1 MYINERVFVIIGSF
15 LKPLGVLESL
25 VRLLRKLA
33 CGDYKMNHKSSVKT
47 GLWLVYQSFSCDV
60 CHDFPVSI
68 SVGQRQSRTV
78 TLFTVSLPT
87 NTVVAC
93 RQLLFCCAD
102 STQVLTSEQ
111 TVSQQTN
118 TTLGTNTTLRVDG
131 VTFSFGG
138 DCLNLCGWGQRFY
151 KTFVLHFAVPTR
163 RFAKW
168 RTELSKT
175 PSGFKNEQIM
185 TKIRS
190 FMYIVKFG
198 FLRFENAKI
207 RWFSYEV
214 SRTRS

>member
-47 GLWLVYQSFSCDV
+47 GLWLVYQTNQSFSWDV
-60 CHDFPVSI
+60 CHDFRYRLVKDSHEL
-68 SVGQRQSRTV
+68 SLCS
-78 TLFTVSLPT
+78 LFPFRLT
-87 NTVVAC
+87 
-93 RQLLFCCAD
+93 QLLRAASSCFVV
-102 STQVLTSEQ
+102 QIVLTSEQ
-111 TVSQQTN
+111 TVSQQNKHDTWHQHHLTSGRGDIFVWWWLSQSVWLRTKVLQDFCASLCSPHTQVCEVTYWTFQNTN
-118 TTLGTNTTLRVDG
+118 
-131 VTFSFGG
+131 
-138 DCLNLCGWGQRFY
+138 
-151 KTFVLHFAVPTR
+151 
-163 RFAKW
+163 
-168 RTELSKT
+168 
-175 PSGFKNEQIM
+175 GFKNEQIM

-190 FMYIVKFG
+190 FMYVVKIG